1 MKKLG
6 LKLILMMSI
15 LLLVSVSV
23 TISNYLSYRNQEKDL
38 KTQILHENKLL
49 VADQAAL
56 VQQFIHEK
64 VMGLKGIGE
73 KYKSADLPADSPQD
87 FIDLSSIFATTLNTG
102 SSFIGLEQSGDAYW
116 NLTSASWPDHKFEG
130 DIRTRSYYKDGR
142 NAQTPAITEPY
153 PDEANAN
160 IYWIS
165 MVQRIQQG
173 MIGADMKL
181 GFLNKLVV
189 DVAKQ
194 QGAMAF
200 IVNKD
205 TTVLASSDLNTLKP
219 GAKGNEVAWLKPLAN
234 TLVNQT
240 AMTKEFTQGTEKI
253 LFSHQINVANK
264 QWYFVITVNKDDV
277 FASLVS
283 ARNAAIVTTLILVF
297 ISVIIAFFVIQVVY
311 RPILSL
317 KSMIEGLSS
326 GEADLT
332 QRLDVTTND
341 DLGQIAQ
348 SVNVFVDKL
357 QTMMIEIRSAT
368 LTLQDNVGQMEQLSQ
383 ENAQMLNNHVIE
395 TEQVVTAI
403 DEMSATA
410 AAMANDIS
418 NAADLAQ
425 RTNDESYESSKLVA
439 KSQNNISLLINGV
452 EHSSGRVHEMNDET
466 QNISSILSVI
476 GDISEQTNLLAL
488 NAAIEAARAGEQ
500 GRGFAV
506 VADEVRKLAN
516 RTKESTEQ
524 ISEVLQKLVSGS
536 HDVVLSMDKTKSQCE
551 QTAQESQSVHAGLEK
566 VIQSISEIN
575 DISAQIATAAEEQTS
590 VTQDVSRNM
599 NALNDIVNNL
609 ASNGDKTVSGMR
621 TVSDVN
627 HQLTEIIQRFKI

>member
-23 TISNYLSYRNQEKDL
+23 TISNYFSYRQQEKDL

-49 VADQAAL
+49 VSDQAAL
-56 VQQFIHEK
+56 VEQFIREK
-64 VMGLKGIGE
+64 VMGLAGIGVR
-73 KYKSADLPADSPQD
+73 YKSADLPAKTPQD

-102 SSFIGLEQSGDAYW
+102 SSFIGLEKSGDAYW
-116 NLTSASWPDHKFEG
+116 NLKNASWPDHKFEG
-130 DIRTRSYYKDGR
+130 DIRNQSYYKDGR
-142 NAQTPAITEPY
+142 KAQVPAITEPY
-153 PDEANAN
+153 PDEADSN

-194 QGAMAF
+194 QGAKAF
-200 IVNKD
+200 IFNKD

-219 GAKGNEVAWLKPLAN
+219 GVKGDDVAWLKPLAN
-234 TLVNQT
+234 TVVNQQ
-240 AMTKEFTQGTEKI
+240 AWTKEFAQGTEKI

-264 QWYFVITVNKDDV
+264 QWYFVITVDKADV

-283 ARNAAIVTTLILVF
+283 ARNSAIITTLILVF
-297 ISVIIAFFVIQVVY
+297 ISVIIAFLVIQIVY

-317 KSMIEGLSS
+317 KSMIESLSS

-332 QRLDVTTND
+332 KRLDVTTDD
-341 DLGQIAQ
+341 DLGHIAQ

-383 ENAQMLNNHVIE
+383 DNAQMLNNHVIE

-410 AAMANDIS
+410 SSMASDIS
-418 NAADLAQ
+418 NAAELTQ

-439 KSQNNISLLINGV
+439 QAQNNITLLINGV
-452 EHSSGRVHEMNDET
+452 EHSSQRVHEMNDET
-466 QNISSILSVI
+466 QNISSILGVI

-506 VADEVRKLAN
+506 VADEVRTLAN

-524 ISEVLQKLVSGS
+524 ISKVLQKLVSGS
-536 HDVVLSMDKTKSQCE
+536 QDVVVSMDKTKSQCE
-551 QTAQESQSVHAGLEK
+551 QTAQESQSVHSGLEK
-566 VIQSISEIN
+566 VIHSISEIN

-621 TVSDVN
+621 TVADVN
-627 HQLTEIIQRFKI
+627 KQLTEIIQRFKI

>member
-1 MKKLG
+1 M
-6 LKLILMMSI
+6 
-15 LLLVSVSV
+15 
-23 TISNYLSYRNQEKDL
+23 
-38 KTQILHENKLL
+38 
-49 VADQAAL
+49 
-56 VQQFIHEK
+56 
-64 VMGLKGIGE
+64 
-73 KYKSADLPADSPQD
+73 
-87 FIDLSSIFATTLNTG
+87 
-102 SSFIGLEQSGDAYW
+102 
-116 NLTSASWPDHKFEG
+116 TSASWPDHKFEG

-194 QGAMAF
+194 QGTMAF

-264 QWYFVITVNKDDV
+264 QWYFVITVNKADV

-283 ARNAAIVTTLILVF
+283 ARNAASVTTLILVF

-452 EHSSGRVHEMNDET
+452 EHSSERVHEMNDET

-536 HDVVLSMDKTKSQCE
+536 HDVVLSMDKTKS
-551 QTAQESQSVHAGLEK
+551 
-566 VIQSISEIN
+566 
-575 DISAQIATAAEEQTS
+575 
-590 VTQDVSRNM
+590 
-599 NALNDIVNNL
+599 
-609 ASNGDKTVSGMR
+609 
-621 TVSDVN
+621 
-627 HQLTEIIQRFKI
+627 